1 MRAYRK
7 IWEQDLPSPLPQVVV
22 PIQLKKDGGTMMGN
36 PWLYSFAK
44 GVENQK
50 VS

>member
-7 IWEQDLPSPLPQVVV
+7 IWEQDLPDPLQQVLV
-22 PIQLKKDGGTMMGN
+22 PIQLKKDGE